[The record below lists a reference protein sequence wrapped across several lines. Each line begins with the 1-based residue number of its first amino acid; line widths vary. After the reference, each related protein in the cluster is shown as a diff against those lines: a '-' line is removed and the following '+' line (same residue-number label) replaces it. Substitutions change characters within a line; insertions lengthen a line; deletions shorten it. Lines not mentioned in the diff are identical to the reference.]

1 VSSPKIAVNLVPVT
15 PANWRDCVALDVTED
30 QQTFVAPVSRYLTMC
45 AYGDTPW
52 QPLGVAS
59 DGRIVGFVMHG
70 VDTSDNSFWIGG
82 LVVDAAEQDRGI
94 GGAVVDALVQRAR
107 AEGHPSVALSYLPS
121 NAAASR
127 LYASRGFVETGERE
141 DEEVVARLR
150 F

>member
-1 VSSPKIAVNLVPVT
+1 MSSPRIEVSLVPVT
-15 PANWRDCVALDVTED
+15 AANWRDCVSLDVSED
-30 QQTFVAPVSRYLTMC
+30 QRAFVAPISRYLTMC

-52 QPLGVAS
+52 QPLGVES
-59 DGRIVGFVMHG
+59 DGRMVGFVMHG

-82 LVVDAAEQDRGI
+82 LVVDAAEQGRGI
-94 GGAVVDALVQRAR
+94 GGAIVDALVQRAR

-121 NAAASR
+121 NAVASR
-127 LYASRGFVETGERE
+127 LYAVRGFVETGERE